1 MEDLSSF
8 GIFWRATVVAI
19 MVEAIF
25 ERIFSTWI
33 VGFAHPVFHA
43 SPEFSESLTE
53 FRVGRNIV
61 DSIGVGR
68 KMKEFCPRA
77 FGEAE
82 IEEGV
87 DFWVIGIGEGLNR
100 L

>member
-1 MEDLSSF
+1 MVEDLSSF

-25 ERIFSTWI
+25 ERILSTWI
-33 VGFAHPVFHA
+33 VGFTHPFFHV
-43 SPEFSESLTE
+43 SPNFLESLTE
-53 FRVGRNIV
+53 FRVGRNIA
-61 DSIGVGR
+61 DSIEVVG
-68 KMKEFCPRA
+68 
-77 FGEAE
+77 E
-82 IEEGV
+82 IEERV